1 MKIRYIN
8 IYVKEM
14 QFFQHSTYDMLAK
27 FDFTNISNSLCR
39 KNVVFLTYQFP
50 YVKEMRFST
59 HTIDSMSR
67 KMEFLPVL
75 MSLCV
80 ENRNIYS
87 DITKI

>member
-1 MKIRYIN
+1 MKFDIP
-8 IYVKEM
+8 
-14 QFFQHSTYDMLAK
+14 FQHSTYDMLEKCNFA
-27 FDFTNISNSLCR
+27 NIANSLCQ

-50 YVKEMRFST
+50 YLKEMRFST

-80 ENRNIYS
+80 ENRNFYS